1 MTFRTTLVTWLISVF
16 LKAAR
21 RCLELS
27 LWPKARH
34 MVLIKNCDHPRPTSQ
49 PIFLYSVLSYYLHSP
64 LSPDFRLSPI
74 LTSFSLR
81 NNCPIFHSE
90 KGKPLE
96 DTPSSSAINFVPM
109 LSIVVVEKPIRYPI
123 PVGLHK
129 CANPISPVSGPSLH
143 RALVLP
149 PASLA
154 SPSWL
159 ASFHLHAVCSS
170 IAYLFLPSSAQLSLA
185 VVLYTQLD
193 ASKLFIT

>member
-96 DTPSSSAINFVPM
+96 DTPSSSAINFVPI
-109 LSIVVVEKPIRYPI
+109 LSIVIVEKPIRYPI

-129 CANPISPVSGPSLH
+129 CANPISPVSGPSLQGH
-143 RALVLP
+143 LFFLLHLWPLPLDWLLFICMLCVLALP
-149 PASLA
+149 IF
-154 SPSWL
+154 
-159 ASFHLHAVCSS
+159 SFHPVHSS
-170 IAYLFLPSSAQLSLA
+170 L
-185 VVLYTQLD
+185 
-193 ASKLFIT
+193 